1 MVAGAETGERQDCDY
16 WPGVNPACPVILI
29 IIIIIT
35 LLLIIINPLIVI
47 MLCQYINLTAS
58 SLKSVS
64 MHWTFPDRTR

>member
-29 IIIIIT
+29 IIIIT
-35 LLLIIINPLIVI
+35 LLIIINLLIVI
-47 MLCQYINLTAS
+47 MLCQYINLTAP

-64 MHWTFPDRTR
+64 MHWTFQDRTG